1 MKDRNYMMI
10 SIATEK
16 IFDKLQH
23 PFIIKMLN
31 KLGIEGTYLI
41 MIKAIYDKPTAKI
54 VLSGEKLKSFP
65 LRSGTRQDCPL
76 SPHLFKIILERLAR
90 PIRQLLEIKGIQTG
104 KEKVKL
110 FFFVDFIILYM
121 KMKSENESLSAVSN
135 SL

>member
-1 MKDRNYMMI
+1 
-10 SIATEK
+10 
-16 IFDKLQH
+16 
-23 PFIIKMLN
+23 MLN
-31 KLGIEGTYLI
+31 KLGIERTYLI
-41 MIKAIYDKPTAKI
+41 MIKAIYDKPTAKT

-76 SPHLFKIILERLAR
+76 SPQLFKIILERLAR

-110 FFFVDFIILYM
+110 IFFVDFILYM
-121 KMKSENESLSAVSN
+121 KMKSENESLSVVSN